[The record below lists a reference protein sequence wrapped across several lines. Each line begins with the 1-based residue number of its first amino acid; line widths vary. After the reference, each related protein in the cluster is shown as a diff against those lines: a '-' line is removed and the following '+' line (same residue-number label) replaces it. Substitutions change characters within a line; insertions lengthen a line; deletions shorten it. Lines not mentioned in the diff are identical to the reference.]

1 MWRIKIVEGK
11 DRPKKANG
19 NWALLSKYERVEHL
33 KTINLLLDMT
43 KPIHH
48 TRKVDTGDSG
58 FCVVMGVMA
67 LQKFG
72 VHGQFLIKKRKYWL
86 ERVPGNYIDGYMATK
101 PYGHTEM
108 FVQVMEGQLT
118 KIMSMHGVLDEIQDH
133 ATWRLVD
140 GVWRMFKYAGPFS
153 RHTVPR

>member
-19 NWALLSKYERVEHL
+19 NWAPLLSKYERVGHL
-33 KTINLLLDMT
+33 KTINLLLDMME
-43 KPIHH
+43 PIHR
-48 TRKVDTGDSG
+48 TRKVYTGDSG
-58 FCVVMGVMA
+58 FCVAMGVMA

-101 PYGHTEM
+101 PLGHTEM

-118 KIMSMHGVLDEIQDH
+118 KIMSMHGVLDKIQDH
-133 ATWRLVD
+133 ATWRLLKKNCKGSLQRD
-140 GVWRMFKYAGPFS
+140 GTGNCEL
-153 RHTVPR
+153 